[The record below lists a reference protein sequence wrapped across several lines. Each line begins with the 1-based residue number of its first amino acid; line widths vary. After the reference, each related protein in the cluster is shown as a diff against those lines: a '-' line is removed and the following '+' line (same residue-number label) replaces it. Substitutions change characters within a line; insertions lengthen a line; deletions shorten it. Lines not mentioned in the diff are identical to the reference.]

1 MNERFDQIVI
11 SGTYVVPWCLCFE
24 LLEGKLILFIFIDPI
39 DNLRKVHV
47 ALFDKLSQ
55 YIISSHKLS
64 LFIPD
69 FFSSKFHVKLKGLWQ
84 ICFTVD
90 SVLCSCF
97 VFDFVC
103 LFVRFLV
110 NFDIFLFQHGNK
122 EEDIVEQSA
131 DNVLKVDVVGL
142 MFIIFFLFILFVQ
155 FFGMIVHRSD
165 VLFEE

>member
-1 MNERFDQIVI
+1 MTD
-11 SGTYVVPWCLCFE
+11 
-24 LLEGKLILFIFIDPI
+24 LF
-39 DNLRKVHV
+39 H
-47 ALFDKLSQ
+47 
-55 YIISSHKLS
+55 SS
-64 LFIPD
+64 
-69 FFSSKFHVKLKGLWQ
+69 V
-84 ICFTVD
+84 
-90 SVLCSCF
+90 VLCLCF

-122 EEDIVEQSA
+122 DEDIVEQSA

-165 VLFEE
+165 VLFEEQKLRFNFYSFIIERICYSMHISFKYFFIKKTIVNYIHSLNQLINNGLIL